1 MEFIHVD
8 KWQGRQSACW
18 ACYGRDAKVA
28 VAGMP
33 SEVRMPTILDEVM
46 VYYGRHTK
54 VATAGL
60 PSLAGMPSGVRMP
73 TILDEVM
80 LYYGRH
86 TKVTVAGLPGLAGMP
101 SKVRM
106 YKVEV
111 GRSDEV
117 ATYGRRAIKKKK
129 KKKKK
134 LGVPAA

>member
-8 KWQGRQSACW
+8 RWQGRQSACW

-28 VAGMP
+28 VAG
-33 SEVRMPTILDEVM
+33 
-46 VYYGRHTK
+46 
-54 VATAGL
+54 L
-60 PSLAGMPSGVRMP
+60 PGLAGMPSEVRMP

-111 GRSDEV
+111 DEV
-117 ATYGRRAIKKKK
+117 MK
-129 KKKKK
+129 
-134 LGVPAA
+134 